1 MLDLALDAAQR
12 RLDGL
17 KSPDRAPDAPN
28 MSPLVDDLDRTR
40 RTRTLVEELIADPS
54 RLGPDLQPVRRL
66 DATGPGEVVAWKA
79 TGRGQPGTDLADTLA
94 LLAGAASLGLVER
107 LDWAFRVLV
116 LDTVVAAG
124 LTEPVHLTPE
134 PETFGGACPP
144 RLAVA
149 FGRGR
154 RSVAVAAEVHA
165 DAFADP
171 RRLTQALEEYRGW
184 GWQVVLADVGDEMLA
199 SPATEDLAR
208 RLSPD
213 VVQVDLGRSGGR
225 PPRSDSPA
233 TARLLAL
240 AAEVGAE
247 LMAVGVDT
255 SARLT
260 EAVALGA
267 TLGRGLVLGAPS
279 AAGAPFG
286 PPVSA
291 PAGGPAS

>member
-1 MLDLALDAAQR
+1 
-12 RLDGL
+12 
-17 KSPDRAPDAPN
+17 
-28 MSPLVDDLDRTR
+28 MSRLVDDLDRTR
-40 RTRTLVEELIADPS
+40 RTRALVEELIADPG

-66 DATGPGEVVAWKA
+66 DATGPGGVVAWKA
-79 TGRGQPGTDLADTLA
+79 TGRGQPGTELADTLA

-124 LTEPVHLTPE
+124 IAEPVHLTPE

-149 FGRGR
+149 FARGR
-154 RSVAVAAEVHA
+154 RAVPVAAEVHA
-165 DAFADP
+165 DAFSDP
-171 RRLTQALEEYRGW
+171 HRLTQALEEYRGW
-184 GWQVVLADVGDEMLA
+184 GWQVVLADVGDEMVA
-199 SPATEDLAR
+199 SPAADALAR

-213 VVQVDLGRSGGR
+213 VVQVDLGRSSARPGR
-225 PPRSDSPA
+225 PARSESPGA
-233 TARLLAL
+233 ARLLAL

-247 LMAVGVDT
+247 VMAVGVDT
-255 SARLT
+255 SALLT

-267 TLGRGLVLGAPS
+267 TLGRGLVLGGP
-279 AAGAPFG
+279 AGVT

-291 PAGGPAS
+291 PGGGPAS

>member
-1 MLDLALDAAQR
+1 
-12 RLDGL
+12 
-17 KSPDRAPDAPN
+17 
-28 MSPLVDDLDRTR
+28 MSPLVDELDRTR
-40 RTRTLVEELIADPS
+40 RTRSLVEELIADPG
-54 RLGPDLQPVRRL
+54 RLGPDLQPVRQV

-79 TGRGQPGTDLADTLA
+79 TGRGQPGTELADTLA

-154 RSVAVAAEVHA
+154 RAVAVAAEVHA

-171 RRLTQALEEYRGW
+171 RRLTLALEEYRGW

-199 SPATEDLAR
+199 SRATEDLAR

-213 VVQVDLGRSGGR
+213 VVQVDLGRSGG
-225 PPRSDSPA
+225 PRSDSPG

-240 AAEVGAE
+240 AGEVGAE
-247 LMAVGVDT
+247 LMTVGVDT

-279 AAGAPFG
+279 AVGAPFD

-291 PAGGPAS
+291 RAAGPAS

>member
-1 MLDLALDAAQR
+1 M
-12 RLDGL
+12 L
-17 KSPDRAPDAPN
+17 KSPDRAPDAPS
-28 MSPLVDDLDRTR
+28 MSPLVDELERTR
-40 RTRTLVEELIADPS
+40 RTRALVEELIADPR

-79 TGRGQPGTDLADTLA
+79 TGRGQPGTELADTLA

-116 LDTVVAAG
+116 LDTVLAAG
-124 LTEPVHLTPE
+124 TVEPVHLTPE
-134 PETFGGACPP
+134 PETFGAACPP

-154 RSVAVAAEVHA
+154 RAVPVAAEVHA

-171 RRLTQALEEYRGW
+171 HRLTLALEEYRGW
-184 GWQVVLADVGDEMLA
+184 GWQVVLADVGKEMLA
-199 SPATEDLAR
+199 SPATESLAR

-213 VVQVDLGRSGGR
+213 VVQVDLGRAGGR
-225 PPRSDSPA
+225 PGRSDSA
-233 TARLLAL
+233 GAARLLAL

-247 LMAVGVDT
+247 VMAVGVDT

-267 TLGRGLVLGAPS
+267 TLGRGLVLGAPAGIS
-279 AAGAPFG
+279 A
-286 PPVSA
+286 PVSE
-291 PAGGPAS
+291 PGGGPAS